1 MAFNRERFL
10 YYLLA
15 CLLGW
20 QAGIFSLV
28 VWKCSTLTPIKSVT
42 QVCPELGDRYE
53 IFVNTTLG
61 SILGL
66 IGGTAM
72 ASAAVANKKQE
83 DEEQKS
89 SKDRFPK
96 HRP

>member
-1 MAFNRERFL
+1 MAFNKERFL
-10 YYLLA
+10 YYLFA
-15 CLLGW
+15 CLLSW

-28 VWKCSTLTPIKSVT
+28 VWKCSTLTPTGVT
-42 QVCPELGDRYE
+42 QVCPALGDRYE
-53 IFVNTTLG
+53 VFVNTTLG

-72 ASAAVANKKQE
+72 ANAAVNNKKRE

-89 SKDRFPK
+89 SEDRFPK